1 MKKKILALVDC
12 NNFYVSCE
20 KAFNGAIQTKPT
32 IVLSNNDGCV
42 VARSNDVKQWIKMG
56 QPVFE
61 VEDIIKEHDIQ
72 VFSSNYTLYATMSD
86 RFKAVVSQFSPA
98 VEEYSIDEVFAVL
111 TPLAT
116 DDLTDYA
123 KTIKARIFQYTSL
136 PVSVSIAPT
145 KCLCKIANEIVK
157 HNSSYDGVLDLTA
170 LEDEEVDSLLSQ
182 VAIGD
187 VWGIGRKYATFLQNH
202 GIITAKD
209 LKYADEQWIRKYL
222 TVTGYRI
229 VLELRGISC
238 MPLEIVRPSKKGIMC
253 AKTFGQEVKAY
264 TELAEAVACYVA
276 RVAEKLRSQDSQA
289 ASLTVF
295 VRTNHFNKSI
305 PHYENSYSIRLP
317 FATAFTPDLIV
328 SALKGLEAIFQ
339 DGFNY
344 KKAGVMLSKI
354 TPLAHVQP
362 DLFGNVSLYDYY
374 RKAKLMAVVD
384 AINAIYGRD
393 SLFFAVQGS
402 TRPWKMRQSQLSGRF
417 TTQWSEILTIERLS
431 E

>member
-1 MKKKILALVDC
+1 MKKNILALIDV

-20 KAFNGAIQTKPT
+20 KAFSGALQSKPT

-86 RFKAVVSQFSPA
+86 RTMCVLSQFSPTLE
-98 VEEYSIDEVFAVL
+98 VYSIDEAFADL
-111 TPLAT
+111 TTHAI
-116 DDLTDYA
+116 DDLTEYG
-123 KTIKARIFQYTSL
+123 KMIKARVLQYTGL
-136 PVSVSIAPT
+136 PVSVGIAST
-145 KCLCKIANEIVK
+145 KCLCKIANELVK
-157 HNSSYDGVLDLTA
+157 HDPSYEGVLDLTA
-170 LEDEEVDSLLSQ
+170 LSEDEVDALLSR
-182 VAIGD
+182 VAIEN
-187 VWGIGRKYATFLQNH
+187 VWGIGRKYTTFLQNH
-202 GIITAKD
+202 GILTAKD
-209 LKYADEQWIRKYL
+209 LKYADERWIRTYL
-222 TVTGYRI
+222 TVTGHRI

-238 MPLEIVRPSKKGIMC
+238 IPLEIVRPTKKGIMC

-289 ASLTVF
+289 AFLTVF
-295 VRTNHFNKSI
+295 LRTNHFNQSI

-317 FATAFTPDLIV
+317 FPTAFTPDLIT
-328 SALKGLEAIFQ
+328 SALKGLKAIFQ
-339 DGFNY
+339 EGFKY

-362 DLFGNVSLYDYY
+362 DLFGDVSLFDYY
-374 RKAKLMAVVD
+374 RKRKLMNVVD

-393 SLFFAVQGS
+393 SLYFAAQGS
-402 TRPWKMRQSQLSGRF
+402 TRSWKMRQSKLSGRF
-417 TTQWSEILTIERLS
+417 TTKWSEILTM
-431 E
+431 

>member
-1 MKKKILALVDC
+1 MKKKILALIDV

-20 KAFNGAIQTKPT
+20 KAFSGALQTKST

-42 VARSNDVKQWIKMG
+42 IARSNDVKQWIKMG

-86 RFKAVVSQFSPA
+86 RTMRVLSQFSPL
-98 VEEYSIDEVFAVL
+98 VEIYSIDEAFADL
-111 TPLAT
+111 THLAI
-116 DDLTDYA
+116 DDLTEYG
-123 KTIKARIFQYTSL
+123 KTIKACVLQYTGL
-136 PVSVSIAPT
+136 PVSVGIASS

-157 HNSSYDGVLDLTA
+157 HDPSYEGVLDLTA
-170 LEDEEVDSLLSQ
+170 LTEEEVDTLLSQ
-182 VAIGD
+182 VAIED
-187 VWGIGRKYATFLQNH
+187 VWGIGRKYATFLYNH
-202 GIITAKD
+202 GIMTARD

-222 TVTGYRI
+222 TVTGHRI

-238 MPLEIVRPSKKGIMC
+238 MPLEIVRPTKKGIMC
-253 AKTFGQEVKAY
+253 AKTFGQEIKEF

-276 RVAEKLRSQDSQA
+276 RAAEKLRSQDSQTA
-289 ASLTVF
+289 FLTVF
-295 VRTNHFNKSI
+295 ARTNHFNKTI

-328 SALKGLEAIFQ
+328 SALKGLKAIFQ
-339 DGFNY
+339 DGITY
-344 KKAGVMLSKI
+344 KKAGVMFSKI

-362 DLFGNVSLYDYY
+362 DLFGDGSLYDYY
-374 RKAKLMAVVD
+374 RQARLMAVVD

-402 TRPWKMRQSQLSGRF
+402 SRPWKMRQSRLSGRF
-417 TTQWSEILTIERLS
+417 TTQWSEILTI
-431 E
+431 

>member
-1 MKKKILALVDC
+1 MKKNILALIDV

-20 KAFNGAIQTKPT
+20 KAFSGALKTKPT

-86 RFKAVVSQFSPA
+86 RTMRVLSQFSPTLE
-98 VEEYSIDEVFAVL
+98 VYSIDEAFADL
-111 TPLAT
+111 STHAI
-116 DDLTDYA
+116 DDLTEYG
-123 KTIKARIFQYTSL
+123 KTMKARVLQYTGL
-136 PVSVSIAPT
+136 PVSVGIASS

-157 HNSSYDGVLDLTA
+157 HDPSYDGVLDLTA
-170 LEDEEVDSLLSQ
+170 LEDEEVDALLSQ
-182 VAIGD
+182 VTIGD
-187 VWGIGRKYATFLQNH
+187 VWGIGRKYATFLQNN
-202 GIITAKD
+202 GIMTAKD
-209 LKYADEQWIRKYL
+209 LKYADELWIRKYL
-222 TVTGYRI
+222 TVTGHRI

-238 MPLEIVRPSKKGIMC
+238 MPLEIVRQTKKGIMC
-253 AKTFGQEVKAY
+253 AKTFGQEVKEY
-264 TELAEAVACYVA
+264 TELAEAVACYIA
-276 RVAEKLRSQDSQA
+276 RAAEKLRSQDSQA
-289 ASLTVF
+289 SSLTVF

-305 PHYENSYSIRLP
+305 PHYEKSYSIRLP
-317 FATAFTPDLIV
+317 FATAFTPDLII
-328 SALKGLEAIFQ
+328 SALKGLKAIFQ

-354 TPLAHVQP
+354 TPLAHMQP
-362 DLFGNVSLYDYY
+362 DLFGDVSLFDHY

-402 TRPWKMRQSQLSGRF
+402 SRPWKMRQSQLSGRF
-417 TTQWSEILTIERLS
+417 TTQWSEILTIE
-431 E
+431 

>member
-1 MKKKILALVDC
+1 MKKKILTLVDC

-72 VFSSNYTLYATMSD
+72 VYSSNYTLYATMSD
-86 RFKAVVSQFSPA
+86 RVMRVLSQFSPTLE
-98 VEEYSIDEVFAVL
+98 VYSIDEAFADL
-111 TPLAT
+111 TDLPI
-116 DDLTDYA
+116 DDLTEYG
-123 KTIKARIFQYTSL
+123 KTMKERVLQYVGL
-136 PVSVSIAPT
+136 PVSVGIASS

-157 HNSSYDGVLDLTA
+157 HDPSYDGVLDLTA

-187 VWGIGRKYATFLQNH
+187 VWGIGRKYSTFLQNH
-202 GIITAKD
+202 GIMTAKD

-222 TVTGYRI
+222 TVTGHRI

-253 AKTFGQEVKAY
+253 AKTFGQEIKGY
-264 TELAEAVACYVA
+264 TELAEAVACYITRA
-276 RVAEKLRSQDSQA
+276 AEKLRSQDSQSA
-289 ASLTVF
+289 FLTIF
-295 VRTNHFNKSI
+295 VRTNHFNKTV

-317 FATAFTPDLIV
+317 FPTAFTPDLIV
-328 SALKGLEAIFQ
+328 SALRGLKAIFQ

-354 TPLAHVQP
+354 TQLSHVQP
-362 DLFGNVSLYDYY
+362 DLFGDVSLYDYY

-402 TRPWKMRQSQLSGRF
+402 SRPWKMRQSQLSGRF
-417 TTQWSEILTIERLS
+417 TTQWSEILTI
-431 E
+431 

>member
-1 MKKKILALVDC
+1 MKKNILALIDV

-20 KAFNGAIQTKPT
+20 KAFVGALQTKPT
-32 IVLSNNDGCV
+32 IVLLNNDGCV

-72 VFSSNYTLYATMSD
+72 VYSSNYTLYATMSD
-86 RFKAVVSQFSPA
+86 RFMRLLSQFSPT
-98 VEEYSIDEVFAVL
+98 VEVYSIDEAFADL
-111 TPLAT
+111 THLSI

-123 KTIKARIFQYTSL
+123 KTIKARIFQFVSL

-145 KCLCKIANEIVK
+145 KCLCKIANELVK
-157 HNSSYDGVLDLTA
+157 HDPSYEGVLDLTA
-170 LEDEEVDSLLSQ
+170 LPEDEVDTLLSQ
-182 VAIGD
+182 VAIED
-187 VWGIGRKYATFLQNH
+187 VWGIGRKYASFLQNH
-202 GIITAKD
+202 GIMTAKD
-209 LKYADEQWIRKYL
+209 LKYADEQWIRTYL
-222 TVTGYRI
+222 TVTGHRI
-229 VLELRGISC
+229 VLELRGLSC
-238 MPLEIVRPSKKGIMC
+238 MPIEIVRPTKKGIMC
-253 AKTFGQEVKAY
+253 AKTFGQEIQEY

-289 ASLTVF
+289 AFLTVF
-295 VRTNHFNKSI
+295 VRTSYFNKTT

-328 SALKGLEAIFQ
+328 SALRGLKAIFQ
-339 DGFNY
+339 DGFKY
-344 KKAGVMLSKI
+344 KKAGVLLSKI
-354 TPLAHVQP
+354 TPHAHVQP
-362 DLFGNVSLYDYY
+362 DLFGDVSLFDYY

-384 AINAIYGRD
+384 AINAIYGHD

-417 TTQWSEILTIERLS
+417 TTQWSEILTIL
-431 E
+431 

>member
-1 MKKKILALVDC
+1 MKKKILALIDV

-20 KAFNGAIQTKPT
+20 KAFSGAIQSKPT

-42 VARSNDVKQWIKMG
+42 VTRSNDVKQWIKMG

-86 RFKAVVSQFSPA
+86 RTMRVLSQFSPS
-98 VEEYSIDEVFAVL
+98 VEVYSIDEAFVDL
-111 TPLAT
+111 THLAI
-116 DDLTDYA
+116 DDLIEYG
-123 KTIKARIFQYTSL
+123 KTIKERDLQYTGL
-136 PVSVSIAPT
+136 PVSVGIAST
-145 KCLCKIANEIVK
+145 KCLCKIANELVK
-157 HNSSYDGVLDLTA
+157 HDPSYEGVLDLTA
-170 LEDEEVDSLLSQ
+170 LSEDEVDALLSR

-187 VWGIGRKYATFLQNH
+187 VWGIGRKYTTFLQNH
-202 GIITAKD
+202 GIMTAKD

-222 TVTGYRI
+222 TVTGHRI

-238 MPLEIVRPSKKGIMC
+238 IPLEIVRPTKKGIMC
-253 AKTFGQEVKAY
+253 AKTFGQEIKEY

-276 RVAEKLRSQDSQA
+276 RAAEKLRSQDSQA
-289 ASLTVF
+289 ALLTVF
-295 VRTNHFNKSI
+295 VRTNHFSKTT

-317 FATAFTPDLIV
+317 FPTAFTPDLIV
-328 SALKGLEAIFQ
+328 SALRGLKAIFQ

-362 DLFGNVSLYDYY
+362 DLFGDVSLYDYY

-384 AINAIYGRD
+384 AINAIYGRN

-402 TRPWKMRQSQLSGRF
+402 SRPWKMRQSKLSGRF
-417 TTQWSEILTIERLS
+417 TTQWSEILTI
-431 E
+431 

>member
-1 MKKKILALVDC
+1 MKKKILALIDV

-20 KAFNGAIQTKPT
+20 KAFSGALQTKST

-42 VARSNDVKQWIKMG
+42 IARSNDVKQWIKMG

-86 RFKAVVSQFSPA
+86 RTMRVLSQFSPL
-98 VEEYSIDEVFAVL
+98 VEIYSIDEAFADL
-111 TPLAT
+111 THLAI
-116 DDLTDYA
+116 DDLTEYG
-123 KTIKARIFQYTSL
+123 KTIKACVLQYTGL
-136 PVSVSIAPT
+136 PVSVGIASS

-157 HNSSYDGVLDLTA
+157 HDPSYEGVLDLTA
-170 LEDEEVDSLLSQ
+170 LTEEEVDTLLSQ
-182 VAIGD
+182 VAIED
-187 VWGIGRKYATFLQNH
+187 VWGIGRKYATFLYNH
-202 GIITAKD
+202 GIMTARD

-222 TVTGYRI
+222 TVTGHRI

-238 MPLEIVRPSKKGIMC
+238 MPLEIVRPTKKGIMC
-253 AKTFGQEVKAY
+253 AKTFGQEIKEF

-276 RVAEKLRSQDSQA
+276 RAAEKLRSQDSQTA
-289 ASLTVF
+289 FLTVF
-295 VRTNHFNKSI
+295 ARTNHFNKTI

-328 SALKGLEAIFQ
+328 SALKGLKAIFQ
-339 DGFNY
+339 DGITY
-344 KKAGVMLSKI
+344 KKAGVMFSKI

-362 DLFGNVSLYDYY
+362 DLFGDVSLYDYY
-374 RKAKLMAVVD
+374 RQARLMAVVD

-402 TRPWKMRQSQLSGRF
+402 SRPWKMRQSRLSGRF
-417 TTQWSEILTIERLS
+417 TTQWSEILTI
-431 E
+431 

>member
-1 MKKKILALVDC
+1 MKKKILALIDV

-20 KAFNGAIQTKPT
+20 KAFSGAIQSKPT

-61 VEDIIKEHDIQ
+61 VRDIIKEHDIQ

-86 RFKAVVSQFSPA
+86 RTMRVLSQFSPS
-98 VEEYSIDEVFAVL
+98 VEVYSIDEAFADL
-111 TPLAT
+111 THLAI
-116 DDLTDYA
+116 DDLTEYG
-123 KTIKARIFQYTSL
+123 KTIKARVLQYTGL
-136 PVSVSIAPT
+136 PISVGIAST
-145 KCLCKIANEIVK
+145 KCLCKIANELVK
-157 HNSSYDGVLDLTA
+157 HDPSYEGVLDLTA
-170 LEDEEVDSLLSQ
+170 LSEDEVDALLSR

-187 VWGIGRKYATFLQNH
+187 VWGIGRKYTTFLQNH
-202 GIITAKD
+202 GIMTAKD

-222 TVTGYRI
+222 TVTGHRL

-238 MPLEIVRPSKKGIMC
+238 IPLEIVRPTKKGIMC
-253 AKTFGQEVKAY
+253 AKTFGQEIKEY

-276 RVAEKLRSQDSQA
+276 RAAEKLRSQDSQA

-295 VRTNHFNKSI
+295 VRTNYFNKTT
-305 PHYENSYSIRLP
+305 PRYENSYSIRLP
-317 FATAFTPDLIV
+317 FPTAFTPDLIV
-328 SALKGLEAIFQ
+328 SALRGLKAIFQ

-362 DLFGNVSLYDYY
+362 DLFGDVSLYDYY

-384 AINAIYGRD
+384 AINAIYGRN

-402 TRPWKMRQSQLSGRF
+402 SRPWKMRQSKLSGRF
-417 TTQWSEILTIERLS
+417 TTQWSEILTI
-431 E
+431 

>member
-1 MKKKILALVDC
+1 MKKKILALIDV

-20 KAFNGAIQTKPT
+20 KAFSGALQTKST

-42 VARSNDVKQWIKMG
+42 IARSNDVKQWIKMG

-86 RFKAVVSQFSPA
+86 RTMRVLSQFSPL
-98 VEEYSIDEVFAVL
+98 VEIYSIDEAFADL
-111 TPLAT
+111 THLAI
-116 DDLTDYA
+116 DDLTEYG
-123 KTIKARIFQYTSL
+123 KTIKACVLQYTGL
-136 PVSVSIAPT
+136 PVSVGIASS

-157 HNSSYDGVLDLTA
+157 HDPSYEGVLDLTA
-170 LEDEEVDSLLSQ
+170 LTEEEVDTLLSQ
-182 VAIGD
+182 VAIED
-187 VWGIGRKYATFLQNH
+187 VWGIGRKYATFLYNH
-202 GIITAKD
+202 GIMTARD

-222 TVTGYRI
+222 TVTGHRI
-229 VLELRGISC
+229 VLELQGISC
-238 MPLEIVRPSKKGIMC
+238 MPLEIVRPTKKGIMC
-253 AKTFGQEVKAY
+253 AKTFGQEIKEF

-276 RVAEKLRSQDSQA
+276 RAAEKLRSQDSQTA
-289 ASLTVF
+289 FLTVF
-295 VRTNHFNKSI
+295 ARTNHFNKTI

-328 SALKGLEAIFQ
+328 SALRGLKAIFQ
-339 DGFNY
+339 NGFTY

-362 DLFGNVSLYDYY
+362 DLFGDVSLYDYY
-374 RKAKLMAVVD
+374 RKRKLMNVVD

-393 SLFFAVQGS
+393 SLYFAAQGS
-402 TRPWKMRQSQLSGRF
+402 TRSWKMRQSKLSGRF
-417 TTQWSEILTIERLS
+417 TTKWSEILTM
-431 E
+431 